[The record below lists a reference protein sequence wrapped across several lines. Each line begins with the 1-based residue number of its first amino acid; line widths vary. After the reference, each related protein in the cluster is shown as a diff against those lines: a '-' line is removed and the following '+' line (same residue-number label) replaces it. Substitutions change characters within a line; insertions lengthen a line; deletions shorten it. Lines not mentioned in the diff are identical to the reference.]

1 MEGRK
6 VMKKKF
12 YGSPLLTDADREK
25 YKVAI
30 RRGYCE
36 SFGTSEWNHSFVGQF
51 LKKNPKRV
59 KILDIMSAMLG
70 HHPSWSDL
78 NDDFLKDLREVLARG
93 MCASSLRT
101 TLAIIKAVIND
112 NKHIKIDA
120 IQADRILTS
129 KKESSQAVYLTE
141 DEIEKINQYK
151 PSNWMEEYV
160 KRIFLIGCYTL
171 ARHSDCVRLTEANVD
186 VKRNIISYVSQK
198 TKDNTIVPLHKNVMK
213 YLQDHTVEDITDDEF
228 NRTIREICMK
238 CNIDE
243 RVTIFRRG
251 AEESGPKWRFVSS
264 HTARRSAATNLYL
277 RNADILQISRMMGHS
292 SVKVTQSYI
301 VGYRE
306 LDSRAL
312 GYFGY
317 GEEEK

>member
-1 MEGRK
+1 MKRK
-6 VMKKKF
+6 Y
-12 YGSPLLTDADREK
+12 YGSPLITDDDREK

-59 KILDIMSAMLG
+59 KVLDIMSAMLG
-70 HHPSWSDL
+70 HHPSW
-78 NDDFLKDLREVLARG
+78 NDMNDEFLKDLRERLAKG

-112 NKHIKIDA
+112 NRHIKIEA
-120 IQADRILTS
+120 IQANRILSS
-129 KKESSQAVYLTE
+129 KKEPSQAVYLTE
-141 DEIEKINQYK
+141 EEIERINQYV
-151 PSNWMEEYV
+151 PENDIERYV

-186 VKRNIISYVSQK
+186 VKRNTISYVSQK

-213 YLQDHTVEDITDDEF
+213 YLQDNTTENITDDEF
-228 NRTIREICMK
+228 NKTLREICMK
-238 CNIDE
+238 CGIIKK
-243 RVTIFRRG
+243 VTIFRRG
-251 AEESGPKWRFVSS
+251 GEERGPKWRFVSS

-306 LDSRAL
+306 LDSKAL

-317 GEEEK
+317 GEEES